1 MNASPQPQNLP
12 PKYSRRSRLT
22 VLLITL
28 AVLTTVYFPLRANRA
43 DDRLTRSLMWSD
55 TEGVREALNS
65 GADPDLR
72 IQSTISTSQ
81 NHVGSLLDVVRLLL
95 RHSLR
100 PAKNNTRTALMYAAS
115 AGNAEA
121 VVELLQHHAN
131 VNLRLD
137 NGYSAL
143 IYAASKHPPD
153 IAAALLAQGADV
165 HVHTQ
170 DGATPLLLAAETGQ
184 TQNARLLLEK
194 GEDIH
199 EIDLRSRT
207 ALFLAT
213 ENGHEEI
220 VRLLLSQGADER
232 DLNAAH
238 SGQMVPAMRLTT
250 TGQNSAIVT
259 INGKTTVMPGNQ
271 ILRLAPQPVPSGTMP
286 PLLFAAKC
294 GSPALL
300 EFLWKRADANVREQ
314 ADWNVLCAA
323 VQSGQIE
330 AIRFLLAQ
338 NLPVNPPAAPTPTTP
353 PIVFR
358 NGYDPGKV
366 YTPLHYAAALQK
378 PDIAALLI
386 AHGANVNAEDM
397 FGTTPLLAASVGGHL
412 ATMRLLIEH
421 GANVRAAERNSGQNA
436 LMRGVHDVEIARL
449 LLDHGV
455 DVNARDRQGRTALM
469 QCFSLPVATL
479 LIARGAD
486 LHARD
491 AQGNTA
497 LMTAI
502 RSYQTG
508 YVTLLL
514 QHGADVNSV
523 NSQGETPL
531 SLARSIR
538 SQQLIT
544 LLTDA
549 GAKR

>member
-1 MNASPQPQNLP
+1 MDESPQPQSLP
-12 PKYSRRSRLT
+12 PKRSSRLRLV
-22 VLLITL
+22 VLLIVL
-28 AVLTTVYFPLRANRA
+28 AVLTTVYFPLRASRA

-55 TEGVREALNS
+55 VEGVRAALDG
-65 GADPDLR
+65 GADPDLPIR
-72 IQSTISTSQ
+72 STASQ
-81 NHVGSLLDVVRLLL
+81 NHASGLLDFVRLLL

-100 PAKNNTRTALMYAAS
+100 PEKNNTKTALMYAAS
-115 AGNAEA
+115 AGKVEA
-121 VVELLQHHAN
+121 VSELLRHHAN

-143 IYAASKHPPD
+143 LYAASRQSPT
-153 IAAALLAQGADV
+153 ILTALLARGADI

-170 DGATPLLLAAETGQ
+170 DGATPLLLAAEAGQ
-184 TQNARLLLEK
+184 TQNVQQLLK
-194 GEDIH
+194 RGEDIH
-199 EIDLRSRT
+199 EIDLRSQT

-213 ENGHEEI
+213 ENRHEET

-238 SGQMVPAMRLTT
+238 SGQTVPAMRLTT
-250 TGQNSAIVT
+250 IGPSSATIT
-259 INGKTTVMPGNQ
+259 INGQTTVVPGNQ
-271 ILRLAPQPVPSGTMP
+271 ILRLVHQPVPSGTMP
-286 PLLFAAKC
+286 PLLFAAKY

-300 EFLWKRADANVREQ
+300 EFLWKRADTNVRRE
-314 ADWNVLCAA
+314 ADWNVLCAV

-338 NLPVNPPAAPTPTTP
+338 NLPVNPPPFTASMAH

-358 NGYDPGKV
+358 DGYDPGKV
-366 YTPLHYAAALQK
+366 YTPLHYAAAQQN

-421 GANVRAAERNSGQNA
+421 GANVRAVDRNSGQNA

-469 QCFSLPVATL
+469 QCYTLPVATL

-486 LHARD
+486 VRARD
-491 AQGNTA
+491 VRGDTA

-523 NSQGETPL
+523 NRAGETPL
-531 SLARSIR
+531 SLARSMR
-538 SQQLIT
+538 SEQLIT
-544 LLTDA
+544 LLTAA